1 MLRLLQ
7 HNPETTAV
15 PRQKTRRAATPE
27 TSREGKKKKKNMI
40 LRVGKMAPA
49 GAIAFKH
56 THAGTKRPLCG
67 FEAGL

>member
-27 TSREGKKKKKNMI
+27 TSREEESNKKNHDSE
-40 LRVGKMAPA
+40 GWKMAPA
-49 GAIAFKH
+49 GRIAFKH
-56 THAGTKRPLCG
+56 THAGTEKSLCG

>member
-15 PRQKTRRAATPE
+15 PRQKPRRAATPE
-27 TSREGKKKKKNMI
+27 TSREEEEEKKHDSE
-40 LRVGKMAPA
+40 GWEMAPA
-49 GAIAFKH
+49 GTIAFKH
-56 THAGTKRPLCG
+56 THAGTEQSLCG